1 MVDQDAPTVLAGAKK
16 GGESIVMRALITSV
30 LVLLGA
36 VASMVGIPVFDSKG
50 STGTFDGAILREQI
64 RNDVA
69 KEVTLAIAREREA
82 SRHALQLHEVV
93 GHTRR
98 PASQYIEKTPQ

>member
-1 MVDQDAPTVLAGAKK
+1 MADQDAPTVLAGAKK
-16 GGESIVMRALITSV
+16 SGEAIVMRALITSV

-36 VASMVGIPVFDSKG
+36 VGTMVGIPAFDSRG
-50 STGTFDGAILREQI
+50 STGTFDSAILREQI

-69 KEVTLAIAREREA
+69 KEVSIAIAREREA

-98 PASQYIEKTPQ
+98 PSSQYIEKTPQ